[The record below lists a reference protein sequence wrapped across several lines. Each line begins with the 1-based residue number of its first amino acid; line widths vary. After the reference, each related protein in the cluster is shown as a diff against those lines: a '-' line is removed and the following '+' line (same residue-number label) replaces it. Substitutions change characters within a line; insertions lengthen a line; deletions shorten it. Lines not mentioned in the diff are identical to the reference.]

1 MEKNNV
7 RLTSMVK
14 TSGCAAKLPPAVLH
28 SVIDNLPLMHS
39 DRLIEGFESA
49 DDALV
54 YEVTDDIV
62 SVQTVDFFPP
72 MVDDPFSFGQIAA
85 ANALSDVY
93 AMGGEPNVA
102 MNLLCFPSCLP
113 ISVMDQILRGGIDK
127 VRESGAVIAGGHT
140 IADPTPKYGLCVT
153 GFMKKNDV
161 WSNKGARVGDALV
174 LTKAIGVGV
183 VNTAL
188 KGGEASS
195 EAASAALAS
204 MTRLNKMG
212 RDAARDLDVHAA
224 TDITGFSLM
233 GHSLEMATASS
244 VTIEIDSSLVPLIPE
259 AEELARFGFLPEGMY
274 NNLDWISGK
283 VQFAPYLRQ
292 SIKDLM
298 TDPQTSGG
306 LLLSLPLT
314 DAEKVVERIGK
325 PYCAIIGR
333 VKEKGDFG
341 VELK

>member
-1 MEKNNV
+1 
-7 RLTSMVK
+7 
-14 TSGCAAKLPPAVLH
+14 
-28 SVIDNLPLMHS
+28 
-39 DRLIEGFESA
+39 
-49 DDALV
+49 
-54 YEVTDDIV
+54 
-62 SVQTVDFFPP
+62 
-72 MVDDPFSFGQIAA
+72 
-85 ANALSDVY
+85 
-93 AMGGEPNVA
+93 
-102 MNLLCFPSCLP
+102 
-113 ISVMDQILRGGIDK
+113 
-127 VRESGAVIAGGHT
+127 
-140 IADPTPKYGLCVT
+140 
-153 GFMKKNDV
+153 
-161 WSNKGARVGDALV
+161 
-174 LTKAIGVGV
+174 
-183 VNTAL
+183 
-188 KGGEASS
+188 
-195 EAASAALAS
+195 

-306 LLLSLPLT
+306 LLLSLPFP

>member
-14 TSGCAAKLPPAVLH
+14 TSGCAAKLPPEVLH

-54 YEVTDDIV
+54 YSVTDDIV

-72 MVDDPFSFGQIAA
+72 MVDDPFAFGQVAA

-113 ISVMDQILRGGIDK
+113 VSVMDQILRGGIDK
-127 VRESGAVIAGGHT
+127 VREAGAVIAGGHT

-153 GFMKKNDV
+153 GFMKKDEI
-161 WSNKGARVGDALV
+161 WSNKGARVGDVLV
-174 LTKAIGVGV
+174 LTKAIGAGV
-183 VNTAL
+183 INTAV
-188 KGGEASS
+188 KGGEASK
-195 EAASAALAS
+195 EAEMAVLDS
-204 MTRLNKMG
+204 MTRLNKYA
-212 RDAARDLDVHAA
+212 RDAARDLSVHAA

-233 GHSLEMATASS
+233 GHSLEMASASGVS
-244 VTIEIDSSLVPLIPE
+244 IEIEAAQVPLLPE

-274 NNLDWISGK
+274 NNLDWVSGK
-283 VQFAPYLRQ
+283 VSFASYLPQ
-292 SIKDLM
+292 SLKDLM
-298 TDPQTSGG
+298 VDPQTSGG
-306 LLLSLPLT
+306 LLLSMPLS

-325 PYCAIIGR
+325 DYCKIIGS
-333 VKEKGDFG
+333 VINKGDSW
-341 VELK
+341 VNLV